1 MRASQRRSMKHQ
13 SIRELFAYWHNLR
26 GSRPAPERGD
36 IEPVAIRNLLADVF
50 ILSLEPHAGHPFRV
64 AGTRVCALFGR
75 EIKGESFLA
84 LFSPDA
90 RSAMRKLIGVIA
102 RESIGVVAS
111 VCEFDAAQPPLELIL
126 LPLAYDGR
134 TDARVLGALVRCP
147 TGWEGAPLARSTLPR
162 IGILGTLCPCA
173 SRSRRDG
180 LHATVSWSMR
190 ADIADPNR
198 SVRNCCLARCLALAR
213 NSFKAPI
220 TCR

>member
-1 MRASQRRSMKHQ
+1 MKHQ

-90 RSAMRKLIGVIA
+90 RSAMRKLIGVIT

-134 TDARVLGALVRCP
+134 TDARVLGALVPCELPDWLGRRALGALDLATHRYLGDALP
-147 TGWEGAPLARSTLPR
+147 LHLPVEAGRLTRHGFLVYEGGHR
-162 IGILGTLCPCA
+162 
-173 SRSRRDG
+173 
-180 LHATVSWSMR
+180 
-190 ADIADPNR
+190 
-198 SVRNCCLARCLALAR
+198 
-213 NSFKAPI
+213 
-220 TCR
+220 

>member
-1 MRASQRRSMKHQ
+1 MKHA

-36 IEPVAIRNLLADVF
+36 IEPVAIRNPLADVF

-90 RSAMRKLIGVIA
+90 RSAMRKLIGVIT

-111 VCEFDAAQPPLELIL
+111 VCEFDAAQPPRLRRRRVAQRPLQRRRRARAL
-126 LPLAYDGR
+126 LAHP
-134 TDARVLGALVRCP
+134 
-147 TGWEGAPLARSTLPR
+147 PR
-162 IGILGTLCPCA
+162 GP
-173 SRSRRDG
+173 
-180 LHATVSWSMR
+180 
-190 ADIADPNR
+190 PE
-198 SVRNCCLARCLALAR
+198 
-213 NSFKAPI
+213 
-220 TCR
+220 